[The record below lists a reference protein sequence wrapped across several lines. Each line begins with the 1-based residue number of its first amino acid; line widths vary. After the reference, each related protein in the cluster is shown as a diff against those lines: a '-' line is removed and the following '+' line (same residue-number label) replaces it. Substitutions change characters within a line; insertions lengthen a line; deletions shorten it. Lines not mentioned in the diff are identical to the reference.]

1 MKRNINNLVKRYER
15 LEELENSVSD
25 EYLGNSS
32 FYLLPTGQYL
42 NTTCDY
48 GCRCQD
54 HRVIFGATRIDVY
67 DNNAFGK
74 LQCNYQIIRVVPEC
88 LILMIDEKQKITYQQ
103 QIEIDNLISNYG
115 FEVEYYTY

>member
-1 MKRNINNLVKRYER
+1 MKRNINNLVKRYEK
-15 LEELENSVSD
+15 LEELENSVSN

-42 NTTCDY
+42 NTICDY

-54 HRVIFGATRIDVY
+54 HRVIFGATRINVY

-74 LQCNYQIIRVVPEC
+74 LQCNYQIVRVVPESN
-88 LILMIDEKQKITYQQ
+88 ILMIDKKQKLTYEQKQ
-103 QIEIDNLISNYG
+103 EINNLINYYN
-115 FEVEYYTY
+115 FEVEYYID